1 MHMIMAEN
9 TRYIS
14 EAFFLR
20 TMTRFSCTLP
30 RLPSLH
36 FLFGQKTLWRLEM
49 VSGAERREMGDGDL
63 MIKCDYSHDH

>member
-20 TMTRFSCTLP
+20 TMTRFSFLVSHRCI
-30 RLPSLH
+30 

-49 VSGAERREMGDGDL
+49 VSGAERREMGDWDL